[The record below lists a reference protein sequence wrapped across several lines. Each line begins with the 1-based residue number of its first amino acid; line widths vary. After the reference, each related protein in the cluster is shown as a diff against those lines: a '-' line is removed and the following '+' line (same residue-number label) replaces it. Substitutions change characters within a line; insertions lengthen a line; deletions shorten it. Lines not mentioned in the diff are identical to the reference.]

1 MKPNSLLLFGGTG
14 FIGQSILNYFLKNT
28 PLKKKINKIV
38 IVSRYPIKINKFY
51 KDLKNN
57 YDVIKIN
64 SDISKLKKLPC
75 VDYVIY
81 AAILKNY
88 NKDHEAFVNYLN
100 LAKKYHLNSKI
111 LYLSSGAIYG
121 VQKKIK
127 GFKENYLNF
136 NKKINFNKKS
146 KYKIKYSYIKLKN
159 EELLKEFAK
168 KFKIKASIAR
178 CFTFAGEYLPLTSQ
192 YVLGDIIKN
201 ILKNEDIRI
210 KSNYKI
216 IRSYMHSDD
225 LVEWLLK
232 IINNSNVDCPV
243 YNVGSDDHISIHEL
257 ATMLSKKYSLNIDFK
272 DKILN
277 KKKDIYVP
285 NIEKAKNELNLV
297 NNFNSLDA
305 IFNTINI
312 LKKKHE
318 KIN

>member
-1 MKPNSLLLFGGTG
+1 MKNHHT
-14 FIGQSILNYFLKNT
+14 
-28 PLKKKINKIV
+28 IV
-38 IVSRYPIKINKFY
+38 IVGGGNAGISVASQLLRKDAKLDIAIVDGTKKHYYQPAWTLVGGGEFDIKNTERDESSVIPEKAAWIQQMVAIFKPEENKISLVDGS
-51 KDLKNN
+51 DLS
-57 YDVIKIN
+57 YD
-64 SDISKLKKLPC
+64 
-75 VDYVIY
+75 
-81 AAILKNY
+81 
-88 NKDHEAFVNYLN
+88 YLIV
-100 LAKKYHLNSKI
+100 APGIQLNWSE
-111 LYLSSGAIYG
+111 
-121 VQKKIK
+121 IK
-127 GFKENYLNF
+127 GLKENYLNF

-257 ATMLSKKYSLNIDFK
+257 ATRLSKKYSLNIDFK